1 MQHFPKLFGIIN
13 ERCFSIQVNT
23 FGKTEENILKR
34 FKLMLLLA
42 AVLLIS
48 GCSGTDSTPPDIVID
63 PTSTVESVD
72 STALSES
79 TESDTSFKE
88 EIKPGIKRIA
98 VSEKNASVSSAPEF
112 IVDEENETITLN
124 VDYANYIDIRTLEN
138 LLLDI
143 EVTGGTF
150 ELDGYVSADGGIDF
164 TRDAYFIFINDKNG
178 SRKRFKFDLNRT
190 VHDLPIVNIQLKN
203 SAHVSSIQRNIYSS
217 MEMYIDCS
225 GSDEF
230 SDTGVLAGKIRG
242 RGHSTWQL
250 NKKPYRI
257 KLDDSAALMG
267 MPKNR
272 DWILLANHADKSF
285 IRNIVAYDMAREL
298 DFIWT
303 GTQYPVDLFVN
314 GEYRGVYAL
323 GEHREIAEQR
333 INLDESD
340 DVDRGYL
347 LEVGGN
353 DDDMVNGYDY
363 FHTNSKKVR
372 FITFADPKADKLADE
387 QRQFVMDYLNDVDEA
402 IIRYGNYEEY
412 IDVRSFCDWIIIQEL
427 TCNLDSCFFRSCYM
441 TKDKGGKLKMGPV
454 WDFDLAFGN
463 FDMDNA
469 EYDTWFTVGSADE
482 DAYIHV
488 NWCNYLM
495 DDEDFR
501 AALKARWFEVRDT
514 LLDAANKSIDR
525 NMAKIDLSAEENF
538 ARWDI
543 WYWKIGN
550 QSWETYYIKTYNGQV
565 EYIRNFLAKRA
576 EWIDDNI

>member
-1 MQHFPKLFGIIN
+1 MRIQIN
-13 ERCFSIQVNT
+13 TLR
-23 FGKTEENILKR
+23 KTEDNILKR
-34 FKLMLLLA
+34 FKLMLLFT

-48 GCSGTDSTPPDIVID
+48 GCNTTDSKLPDIVIY
-63 PTSTVESVD
+63 PS
-72 STALSES
+72 STAES
-79 TESDTSFKE
+79 ANSTAVVEGFDGEISAIE
-88 EIKPGIKRIA
+88 ETGAVIEKIA
-98 VSEKNASVSSAPEF
+98 VSERNTSVSSAPEF
-112 IVDEENETITLN
+112 AVDEENGTITLN
-124 VDYANYIDIRTLEN
+124 VDYAHYIDIRTLED

-143 EVTGGTF
+143 EVTRGTF
-150 ELDGYVSADGGIDF
+150 KLEGYVSADGGIDL
-164 TRDAYFIFINDKNG
+164 TKDAFLAVINDKDG
-178 SRKRFKFDLNRT
+178 EQRQYRFELNRT

-203 SAHVSSIQRNIYSS
+203 SAAVSSIQRSVYSN

-225 GSDEF
+225 GNGDF
-230 SDTGVLAGKIRG
+230 FDTGVLSGKIRG
-242 RGHSTWQL
+242 RGHSTWSM

-257 KLDDSAALMG
+257 KLEDSAALMG

-285 IRNIVAYDMAREL
+285 IRNITAYDMAREL

-323 GEHREIAEQR
+323 GEQREIAKNR
-333 INLDESD
+333 ISLDESD

-353 DDDMVNGYDY
+353 DNDMVNGYDY

-372 FITFADPKADKLADE
+372 FITFADPDADELTDE
-387 QRQFVMDYLNDVDEA
+387 QRQFVMDYLNDADEA
-402 IIRYGNYEEY
+402 IIRYGTYEEY
-412 IDVRSFCDWIIIQEL
+412 IDVQSFCDWIIIQEL
-427 TCNLDSCFFRSCYM
+427 TCNLDSCFHRSCFM

-482 DAYIHV
+482 DAYIHI

-495 DDEDFR
+495 EDENFR
-501 AALKARWFEVRDT
+501 AALKARWFEVRDK
-514 LLDAANKSIDR
+514 LLDTAYRSIEKNR
-525 NMAKIDLSAEENF
+525 AKIEASAKENF
-538 ARWDI
+538 AVWDI
-543 WYWKIGN
+543 WYWKIGD
-550 QSWETYYIKTYNGQV
+550 QSWETYEIKTYDGQV
-565 EYIRNFLAKRA
+565 EYVKNFLAKRA
-576 EWIDDNI
+576 KWMDENI